1 MDRLAFIPTLQDRHD
16 APALISLPAA
26 PWIKTAWQDMPPVI
40 AASALAATK
49 GERS

>member
-1 MDRLAFIPTLQDRHD
+1 MDRLAFIPTLQDRYS

-40 AASALAATK
+40 AADALARMRG
-49 GERS
+49 GE